1 MPFWQFVGRFG
12 RLRPSLAPVTP
23 SLPQDTK
30 KPHFYA
36 CSSTRI
42 ASNAAGG
49 AHVAVSS
56 PLATALWR
64 CLNWCLFA
72 KKAQCGAFC
81 WCLIPTKAPKKGT
94 TGALVAKTGA
104 FLRKAPKPV
113 PIYKGTKKRHQSGA
127 FLVPYVVTPQA
138 AEVTEGGDYGPADTK
153 VGIKVGP
160 NASSAPS
167 SGPGVAALTHRAQGA
182 LCLLGACAHMASIW
196 SRPTPTY
203 AVYQAIRPC
212 KKAPKKGTAL
222 CLSCEK
228 APF

>member
-1 MPFWQFVGRFG
+1 LGVYAPPPPPSPPPFPR
-12 RLRPSLAPVTP
+12 TP
-23 SLPQDTK
+23 K
-30 KPHFYA
+30 KTHFYA

-56 PLATALWR
+56 LLATALWR
-64 CLNWCLFA
+64 CLNRCLFA
-72 KKAQCGAFC
+72 TKAQSGPFFGCPM
-81 WCLIPTKAPKKGT
+81 PTKAPKKGT

-104 FLRKAPKPV
+104 FLQLRHKP
-113 PIYKGTKKRHQSGA
+113 
-127 FLVPYVVTPQA
+127 VPYVVTPQA

-160 NASSAPS
+160 KASSTPS
-167 SGPGVAALTHRAQGA
+167 SGSGVAALTHRAQGA
-182 LCLLGACAHMASIW
+182 LGIGACVHMAGIW
-196 SRPTPTY
+196 SRPTPTC
-203 AVYQAIRPC
+203 AAYQAIRPC
-212 KKAPKKGTAL
+212 KKAPKKGTVL